1 MARIIID
8 VKELTSELVSTP
20 NHIVTGDGIFDKLMT
35 SVNTQIDSQYKLTRI
50 KGAEYASVYLG
61 AMQTCISEAV
71 KFLLAKDAAE
81 WDMALKEAQ
90 LAIYQQELSLK
101 LAMQPHE
108 IEKILAE
115 ISKLSADTQL
125 SGAQK
130 AEVLAGTIREDL
142 ESIVDKDLKTAQKV
156 EVLASTVRN
165 DLESTSDIALKTAQ
179 KAEVLAGTI
188 RDDLESTSDIALKTA
203 QKSEVL
209 AGTIRSNNEST
220 ADIALKG
227 AQTTLVGKQGIS
239 EDKKA
244 LLIVRQ
250 TAGFD
255 DDAKQKLLKQALDS
269 WAVAYSVAKD
279 ANSIPD
285 SIKVNPI
292 DSIMKSAMT
301 SLSVAVTSDPLGQ
314 P

>member
-125 SGAQK
+125 SGVQK
-130 AEVLAGTIREDL
+130 AEVLAGT
-142 ESIVDKDLKTAQKV
+142 T
-156 EVLASTVRN
+156 
-165 DLESTSDIALKTAQ
+165 
-179 KAEVLAGTI
+179 
-188 RDDLESTSDIALKTA
+188 
-203 QKSEVL
+203 
-209 AGTIRSNNEST
+209 RSNNEST

-227 AQTTLVGKQGIS
+227 AQTTLVGKQGLS

>member
-125 SGAQK
+125 SGVQK
-130 AEVLAGTIREDL
+130 AEVLAGT
-142 ESIVDKDLKTAQKV
+142 T
-156 EVLASTVRN
+156 
-165 DLESTSDIALKTAQ
+165 
-179 KAEVLAGTI
+179 
-188 RDDLESTSDIALKTA
+188 
-203 QKSEVL
+203 
-209 AGTIRSNNEST
+209 RSNNEST